1 MLEICQTFIFNE
13 MVLNCFE
20 EHTAVLANIARGFFA
35 PKLRHL
41 SKFYRINVT
50 STCLAF
56 YEPDIDAEYAGILT
70 KLDSALKL
78 LQIVSF
84 KT

>member
-20 EHTAVLANIARGFFA
+20 DHTAVLANIACVVA
-35 PKLRHL
+35 PKLRHP

-70 KLDSALKL
+70 KWDSALKL

>member
-13 MVLNCFE
+13 MVLNCYKDR
-20 EHTAVLANIARGFFA
+20 TAVLASSARGFA
-35 PKLRHL
+35 LKLRHL